1 MKALSSFN
9 ALRNSRTI
17 RSRRERTINVNRG
30 ALMQRRSQDKSAKLL
45 TKMAS
50 LGRTAQRGFWER
62 RGYIVGALSIVES
75 LKA

>member
-30 ALMQRRSQDKSAKLL
+30 ALMQPAKSEQVSEIINQDGVIRPNSAERLL
-45 TKMAS
+45 
-50 LGRTAQRGFWER
+50 E
-62 RGYIVGALSIVES
+62 
-75 LKA
+75 KARL

>member
-30 ALMQRRSQDKSAKLL
+30 ALMQPAKSGQVSEIINQDGVIRPNSAERLL
-45 TKMAS
+45 
-50 LGRTAQRGFWER
+50 G
-62 RGYIVGALSIVES
+62 
-75 LKA
+75 KARL